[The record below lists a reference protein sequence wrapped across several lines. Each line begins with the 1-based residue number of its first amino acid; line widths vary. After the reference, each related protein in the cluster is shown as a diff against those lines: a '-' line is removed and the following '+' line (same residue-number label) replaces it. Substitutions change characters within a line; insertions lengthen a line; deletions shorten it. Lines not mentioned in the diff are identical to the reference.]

1 MLARFRLHHGAEF
14 FPRMRLHVL
23 LHGYD
28 FPGDGRRAR
37 GECRQRDERNRRSSS
52 SFHRSQSAWVRS
64 VARRR
69 VRRRAVDNYD
79 RQLLQLRQRIIT

>member
-1 MLARFRLHHGAEF
+1 MLAGFRLHHGAEF

-37 GECRQRDERNRRSSS
+37 GERRQRDESNRGRRLRFSHRLRSV
-52 SFHRSQSAWVRS
+52 RVRS

-69 VRRRAVDNYD
+69 VVNAVDNYD
-79 RQLLQLRQRIIT
+79 RQLRQRIT